1 MRTEDL
7 IRALAADTA
16 ATPAPPRRAIAMALA
31 AGAAVTALLF
41 FALLGL
47 RGDIATAM
55 TAWRFG
61 LKLVVTSALIATAL
75 FAAIR
80 LSDPL
85 APPRA
90 ALAPVLAVPALLAI
104 GAGVEMS
111 ALPHDEWAMR
121 WIGKN
126 SLVCLTTIPVLA
138 LAPLGALLYA
148 MRSGAPSSPSLAG
161 AAAGLLASGSAAFL
175 YATHCTDDS
184 PLFVA
189 TWYPIAILAVTAAGA
204 LIGRKVLRW

>member
-16 ATPAPPRRAIAMALA
+16 ATPAPPRRAIATGLA
-31 AGAAVTALLF
+31 VGVSVAALLF

-61 LKLVVTSALIATAL
+61 LKLVVTASLIATAL
-75 FAAIR
+75 FASIR
-80 LSDPL
+80 LCDPL

-90 ALAPVLAVPALLAI
+90 ALAPVLAVPVLMAM
-104 GAGVEMS
+104 GAGLEMA

-126 SLVCLTTIPVLA
+126 SLVCLTTVPVLA

-148 MRSGAPSSPSLAG
+148 MRSGAPASPSLAG
-161 AAAGLLASGSAAFL
+161 AAAGLLASGPAAFL

-189 TWYPIAILAVTAAGA
+189 TWYPIAILTVTAAGA
-204 LIGRKVLRW
+204 LIGRSVLRW